1 MNANSA
7 ASLAENRGEA
17 MLPLLGERRSK
28 MILPP
33 LRTRTGWR
41 TWAASLVLILVS
53 LALPLRA
60 QVQVDITLER
70 NLFIL
75 GEVIPVTVTVT
86 NLTGND
92 LDLIDS
98 GINKWFGFDVTSAD
112 GRPLPPRD
120 GDYVNPPVQL
130 GAGQKITRTV
140 NITPLF
146 PVDEFGSYRVR
157 ACIYLA
163 QGNRFCKSPTLN
175 FDVTEGL
182 QVWQKTVGVP
192 DGFPGAGGT
201 RTVTLLIHHLPQS
214 KQLYLRIEDTQG
226 GLRKCM
232 HKLGR
237 ILTSTIPD
245 VQLDNKNRIHVL
257 QNNAPK
263 VFLYSSVGLEG
274 EVLDR
279 KSFNEMA
286 TRPSMHRT
294 ADGSIQIVG
303 GELYDPTAKPAEQ
316 TLPSLSDRPVPL
328 PGIESKPAPD
338 DKRPEN
344 LLSR

>member
-1 MNANSA
+1 MPRPLGRTGLRT
-7 ASLAENRGEA
+7 LAVI
-17 MLPLLGERRSK
+17 PLL
-28 MILPP
+28 L
-33 LRTRTGWR
+33 
-41 TWAASLVLILVS
+41 LVL
-53 LALPLRA
+53 LAHPLRA
-60 QVQVDITLER
+60 QVQVDISLGR

-98 GINKWFGFDVTSAD
+98 GINKWFGFEVETAD

-120 GDYVNPPVQL
+120 GDYGNTPVQL
-130 GAGQKITRTV
+130 GAGQKIARTV

-146 PVDEFGSYRVR
+146 PVDEFGGYRVR

-163 QGNRFCKSPTLN
+163 QGNRFSKSPALN
-175 FDVTEGL
+175 FDVTEGR

-201 RTVTLLIHHLPQS
+201 RTISLLVHHLPQS

-226 GLRKCM
+226 GVRKCM

-237 ILTSTIPD
+237 ILSPTIPD
-245 VQLDNKNRIHVL
+245 VQLDDKNRIHVL
-257 QNNAPK
+257 QNSAPK
-263 VFLYSSVGLEG
+263 VFLYSNIGLEG

-279 KSFNEMA
+279 KAFNELT
-286 TRPSMHRT
+286 TRPTLRRSN
-294 ADGSIQIVG
+294 DGAIQIVG
-303 GELYDPTAKPAEQ
+303 GQVYDPTAKPPEQ
-316 TLPSLSDRPVPL
+316 SLPTLSDRPVPL
-328 PGIESKPAPD
+328 PGLQNKPAPE